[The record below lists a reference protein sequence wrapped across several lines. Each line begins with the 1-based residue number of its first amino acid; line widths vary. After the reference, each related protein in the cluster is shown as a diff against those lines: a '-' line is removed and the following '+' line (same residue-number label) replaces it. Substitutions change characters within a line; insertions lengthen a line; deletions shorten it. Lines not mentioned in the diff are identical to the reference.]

1 MTAFIGHPAWL
12 RHLALLL
19 ALMGTH
25 CATWAGADSAAAW
38 MGVDSGRFRLV
49 DEPVYGGQ
57 VAVYLAGNADKPAVV
72 LIHGLGSN
80 GAKDWA
86 TVVPELARH
95 FHVIAIDQ
103 PGFGASSR
111 GNHLY
116 SPRNQSRVLASVLT
130 SLGIDEHILIG
141 HSFGAAVAL
150 AYAGNEG
157 NRVQRLILVDMAGVL
172 HRSVYTE
179 YLSRM
184 GALYFTGIYP
194 QENSLFGGLIR
205 EALRTAERWVA
216 DTGWALDSPW
226 FRQQV
231 LQGDANAIA
240 AYALMEHD
248 FNEALDNLSAP
259 TLLVWG
265 KDDPLAPLRTGQA
278 VASRVANA
286 RLAVMDGIGHS
297 PMFESPEQFSRLLF
311 DELEGN
317 RPGETVDWTPPAAAT
332 AREAQCDGL
341 ERAHFSGVI
350 SVLRLNNCSEV
361 RVERA
366 SVGRIEANNSRVR
379 LVDASVRDGARLQG
393 GFLQMTGG
401 TLQGLVALHSAN
413 ADLAGVDLSHTAQ
426 LQAHGPHRIAVH
438 ISISRRQQPGTRAII
453 EHLHGTRELAPGE
466 SW

>member
-1 MTAFIGHPAWL
+1 MIRAGSKRRWILSCG
-12 RHLALLL
+12 LALGL
-19 ALMGTH
+19 AWQSGL
-25 CATWAGADSAAAW
+25 AWSDAEPAAAW
-38 MGVDSGRFRLV
+38 MGTNSAQFRLV

-57 VAVYLAGNADKPAVV
+57 VAVYSAGDPKAQTVV
-72 LIHGLGSN
+72 LVHGLGTN

-86 TVVPELARH
+86 TVVPELARR

-116 SPRNQSRVLASVLT
+116 SPENQSRVLSSVLD
-130 SLGIDEHILIG
+130 SLGIGDHALIG

-150 AYAGNEG
+150 TYAGEHSE
-157 NRVQRLILVDMAGVL
+157 RVQRLILVDMAGVL

-216 DTGWALDSPW
+216 DAGWALESPW

-240 AYALMEHD
+240 AYALVEHD
-248 FNEALDNLSAP
+248 FSATLDRLSMP
-259 TLLVWG
+259 TLLIWG
-265 KDDPLAPLRTGQA
+265 RDDPLAPLRTGQA
-278 VASRVANA
+278 VASRVTHA
-286 RLAVMDGIGHS
+286 RLSVLDGIGHS
-297 PMFESPEQFSRLLF
+297 PMFESPEQFRQLLLH
-311 DELEGN
+311 ELNGDA
-317 RPGETVDWTPPAAAT
+317 PGERMGGPTPPVSA
-332 AREAQCDGL
+332 AREARCDDL
-341 ERAHFSGVI
+341 ERAHFTGTI
-350 SVLRLNNCSEV
+350 SVLHLNNCSEV

-366 SVGRIEANNSRVR
+366 SVGRIEASNSRVR
-379 LVDASVRDGARLQG
+379 LIDASVRDSARLQG

-401 TLQGLVALHSAN
+401 SLAGPVALNSAN
-413 ADLAGVDLSHTAQ
+413 ADLAGVELAPTAQ
-426 LQAHGPHRIAVH
+426 LQAHGSHRVAVH
-438 ISISRRQQPGTRAII
+438 FSISRRQLTASSSNT
-453 EHLHGTRELAPGE
+453 EYLHGTRELAPGE
-466 SW
+466 FW